1 MYRKPEH
8 WTDPANKL
16 FPFQVG
22 FTAPPRD
29 FDAAPTDFLRMAP
42 EGVGVH
48 GRMLHVPGYAHEL
61 AQRAAS
67 FHLLEEFVECMAN
80 NGADVTGQVGTNWVH
95 CNGTTPEEI
104 REFCARLSETYET
117 PFHMA
122 GYCLVEGL
130 RALDV
135 EKIAL
140 NSVYYWP
147 DWRDGVARFLR
158 QAGFD
163 LLYSGNF
170 VDLGSLRDPGGGQRT
185 TLDLPRTSG
194 RTVHAAHGR
203 ARAGGGG
210 DRRQRNA
217 QLPAR
222 GRPAAARRI
231 PGDRARDAGRHAH
244 RLVRHRP
251 LLAHLQDPEPR
262 PDRRA
267 WSAALL
273 ARAKVTATRRIL
285 ALWAVPRST
294 STAFEWMMRMR
305 GDMTCFHEPFGE
317 AWYQGEEPLWPR
329 VRADSVRN
337 PGLTLESV
345 WLMLRKAI
353 ARGPVFSKDFPHYV
367 AHMWTGERLAMFDHS
382 FLIRDPA
389 KTITSMYEHW
399 PDFHPGEVGFVE
411 QRELFDRVADRDGR
425 APPVLDS
432 DDLLADPY
440 PMVKAYCEAVGIA
453 FVPTHCAGS
462 PEPAMR

>member
-147 DWRDGVARFLR
+147 DWRDGVAHFLR

-170 VDLGSLRDPGGGQRT
+170 VDLGFYETQEAVNERHWIFPGHLAGQSMQRT
-185 TLDLPRTSG
+185 AERAPGAEAIVVNGMPNFRRADGLPQRVASLETGLETLVGMPIVSSDTALYWRIFKTLNLAPTG
-194 RTVHAAHGR
+194 EHGR
-203 ARAGGGG
+203 
-210 DRRQRNA
+210 
-217 QLPAR
+217 
-222 GRPAAARRI
+222 
-231 PGDRARDAGRHAH
+231 
-244 RLVRHRP
+244 
-251 LLAHLQDPEPR
+251 LL
-262 PDRRA
+262 
-267 WSAALL
+267 SSL
-273 ARAKVTATRRIL
+273 APK
-285 ALWAVPRST
+285 
-294 STAFEWMMRMR
+294 
-305 GDMTCFHEPFGE
+305 
-317 AWYQGEEPLWPR
+317 
-329 VRADSVRN
+329 
-337 PGLTLESV
+337 
-345 WLMLRKAI
+345 
-353 ARGPVFSKDFPHYV
+353 
-367 AHMWTGERLAMFDHS
+367 
-382 FLIRDPA
+382 
-389 KTITSMYEHW
+389 
-399 PDFHPGEVGFVE
+399 
-411 QRELFDRVADRDGR
+411 
-425 APPVLDS
+425 
-432 DDLLADPY
+432 
-440 PMVKAYCEAVGIA
+440 
-453 FVPTHCAGS
+453 
-462 PEPAMR
+462 